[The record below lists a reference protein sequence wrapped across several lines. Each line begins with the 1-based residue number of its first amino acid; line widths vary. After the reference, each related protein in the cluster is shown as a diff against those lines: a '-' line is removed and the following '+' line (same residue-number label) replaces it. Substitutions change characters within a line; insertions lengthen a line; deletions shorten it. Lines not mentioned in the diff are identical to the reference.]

1 MFKLIHKRGINLL
14 SFLLLI
20 LVVVANSLFTIK
32 QFKVIEE
39 FHKMEMPLQLFTD
52 YFVTVFLILIQ
63 LVVSITVVV
72 IETLFITFST
82 NFITHKKLKFSNF
95 FPIIVSANIA
105 SVLLNMVIFSIAGLN
120 NLYDVQW
127 IGWSPGS
134 QLFLAGFVYLYL
146 LNLDDSISNRLKIKL
161 STIIFLITYGL
172 TVIFQM
178 MITFI

>member
-52 YFVTVFLILIQ
+52 SFVTVFLILIQ

-72 IETLFITFST
+72 IYYF
-82 NFITHKKLKFSNF
+82 
-95 FPIIVSANIA
+95 
-105 SVLLNMVIFSIAGLN
+105 
-120 NLYDVQW
+120 
-127 IGWSPGS
+127 
-134 QLFLAGFVYLYL
+134 
-146 LNLDDSISNRLKIKL
+146 
-161 STIIFLITYGL
+161 
-172 TVIFQM
+172 
-178 MITFI
+178 